1 MATQQEI
8 IKRFMKA
15 LDTHKLNWSDKD
27 FYKKILDDA
36 IEYATSGS
44 SRHFS
49 TIAEAITAM
58 KADIRSTNNANT
70 FLKNYC
76 GINLDNTD
84 TEPQNLSSPKLKLPP
99 ISRELLSLSTV

>member
-44 SRHFS
+44 SRHS
-49 TIAEAITAM
+49 QMT
-58 KADIRSTNNANT
+58 K
-70 FLKNYC
+70 
-76 GINLDNTD
+76 
-84 TEPQNLSSPKLKLPP
+84 
-99 ISRELLSLSTV
+99 ISLSLSRLL

>member
-58 KADIRSTNNANT
+58 KADIRSTNNADT
-70 FLKNYC
+70 FLKGAKARRESAC
-76 GINLDNTD
+76 AR
-84 TEPQNLSSPKLKLPP
+84 PSPWYAVPR
-99 ISRELLSLSTV
+99 SVH